1 MCHSRVAAASWQLR
15 GLLQQ
20 QQETWHFE
28 CIVPMSTMHF
38 RDVILMGL
46 CSGRMA
52 LARLGNFLH
61 LPGQTWHQ
69 RSDNWLHLC
78 KSVSVLLV
86 RVFCLVS
93 MSFFFIYLFFYTA
106 WLSLCFTLRPI
117 EKVPQL
123 PSRQICPL
131 LTPTITVTGRT
142 QWQQKSGFQVAHSIH
157 PRNKN
162 IKIKICKLSYRN

>member
-1 MCHSRVAAASWQLR
+1 MRHSRGAAASWQLR

-46 CSGRMA
+46 CSGRLA
-52 LARLGNFLH
+52 LARVGNFCVY
-61 LPGQTWHQ
+61 QAKTWHQ

-78 KSVSVLLV
+78 KSVSVLLF

-93 MSFFFIYLFFYTA
+93 MRFFFF
-106 WLSLCFTLRPI
+106 
-117 EKVPQL
+117 
-123 PSRQICPL
+123 QIQHDFASASHQGL
-131 LTPTITVTGRT
+131 LKR
-142 QWQQKSGFQVAHSIH
+142 F
-157 PRNKN
+157 
-162 IKIKICKLSYRN
+162 LSYRLDRLVPSLPQQSWWLAGHNDNKNQAFRQFIQLSHGIKQKIKMCKL